1 MFSSTEINKQALGT
15 SASTT
20 HIREVPKLA
29 TWLREKDEKYFQPF
43 FDKHPE
49 IEIGNALKG
58 DVSIKDADG
67 LLLTGGSDIAPEF
80 LKQPIPDP
88 SVLEED
94 VDVARD
100 RWEFA
105 AVDQA
110 LARGLPILAICKGM
124 QLFNV
129 ALGGTLKLD
138 IPGHKLPEQKDHDIQ
153 SLRTQTGAAHR
164 FEKVNS
170 SHHQAVDSLGKGFEV
185 ESWCAKDDIIEQI
198 RLRNYPFALGV
209 QYHPERGKIYDSL
222 FEDFFDRINKIN

>member
-1 MFSSTEINKQALGT
+1 M
-15 SASTT
+15 
-20 HIREVPKLA
+20 PKLA
-29 TWLREKDEKYFQPF
+29 TWLRAKDEKWFQPF

-49 IEIGNALKG
+49 IEICNALKA
-58 DVSIKDADG
+58 DVAIADVGG

-88 SVLEED
+88 SVIEKD
-94 VDVARD
+94 VDPARD

-110 LARGLPILAICKGM
+110 LARGLPILSICKGM

-138 IPGHKLPEQKDHDIQ
+138 IGGHKSPEQKDNDVQ
-153 SLRTQTGAAHR
+153 SLRSDSKAVHR
-164 FEKVNS
+164 FDKVNS
-170 SHHQAVDSLGKGFEV
+170 SHHQAVDSLGIGLEV
-185 ESWCAKDDIIEQI
+185 ESWCAADDIIEQI